1 MNITTWFQLGTVGM
15 VLGTLAMLWA
25 LRHVP
30 REKYRESAL
39 LIAVGAIAAVAYAL
53 MSFDIGTMS
62 AADGHTVYLARYVD
76 WLLTTPLNVAYL
88 VVIAGASKRLLAE
101 VGVVQALTI
110 VFGLAGAIVAPPFK
124 WVLFAIGAVLFARVL
139 QLLYGPV
146 AAAIEGESDSLV
158 GLYRKLLNFIAVLWM
173 VYPITWLLAPAGLG
187 VMDLETQS
195 LVISYIDVVAKIG
208 FGLIALNGQAVA
220 AYLASSDSDDGV
232 GDATKA
238 GGGAVAAD

>member
-25 LRHVP
+25 MRRVP
-30 REKYRESAL
+30 REKYRESML
-39 LIAVGAIAAVAYAL
+39 LIAVGGIAAVAYAIL
-53 MSFDIGTMS
+53 SLGIGTIT
-62 AADGHTVYLARYVD
+62 AADGHTVYLARYID

-101 VGVVQALTI
+101 VGIVQALTI
-110 VFGLAGAIVAPPFK
+110 VFGMAGAIVAPPFK
-124 WVLFAIGAVLFARVL
+124 WVFFAIGGLLFARVL

-146 AAAIEGESDSLV
+146 AAEIQGESDSLV

-173 VYPITWLLAPAGLG
+173 VYPVTWILAPSGLG

-220 AYLASSDSDDGV
+220 SYLSASDEDEPND
-232 GDATKA
+232 A
-238 GGGAVAAD
+238 GGTSGDAVAAD

>member
-1 MNITTWFQLGTVGM
+1 MTDITTWFQLGTVGM

-25 LRHVP
+25 MRRVP
-30 REKYRESAL
+30 REKYRESML
-39 LIAVGAIAAVAYAL
+39 LIAVGGIAAVAYAIL
-53 MSFDIGTMS
+53 SLGIGTIS
-62 AADGHTVYLARYVD
+62 AADGHTVYLARYID

-101 VGVVQALTI
+101 VGIVQALTI
-110 VFGLAGAIVAPPFK
+110 VFGMAGAIVAPPFK
-124 WVLFAIGAVLFARVL
+124 WILFAIGAILFGRVL

-146 AAAIEGESDSLV
+146 AAEIQGESDSLV

-173 VYPITWLLAPAGLG
+173 VYPVTWILAPAGLG

-220 AYLASSDSDDGV
+220 SYLSASDEDEPSD
-232 GDATKA
+232 A
-238 GGGAVAAD
+238 GGASGDAVAAD

>member
-25 LRHVP
+25 MRRLP

-39 LIAVGAIAAVAYAL
+39 LLAVGGIAAVAYAI
-53 MSFDIGTMS
+53 MSLGIGTIT
-62 AADGHTVYLARYVD
+62 AADGHTVYLARYID

-101 VGVVQALTI
+101 VGIVQALTI
-110 VFGLAGAIVAPPFK
+110 VFGMAGAIVAPPFK
-124 WVLFAIGAVLFARVL
+124 WVLFAIGGLLFARVL

-146 AAAIEGESDSLV
+146 AASIEGEADSLV

-173 VYPITWLLAPAGLG
+173 IYPVTWLLAPSGLG

-220 AYLASSDSDDGV
+220 SYLTASDESESTDASEAG
-232 GDATKA
+232 GDAV
-238 GGGAVAAD
+238 VAD